1 VDAAEVDEIARAAG
15 TAAAALEGLGRHNR
29 ATVLDGVADAL
40 EDARAAIV
48 ATADR
53 ETSLGEGRLSQELT
67 RTCFQ
72 LRLFGDVL
80 REGSYLE
87 ATIDLPAATPMG
99 PRPDLRR
106 MLVPLGPVAVFGASN
121 FPLAFSVPGG
131 DTASALAA
139 GCPVVV
145 KAHPAHPETS
155 RLCWS
160 TMQDAV
166 VAHGLPVGTLGLVEG
181 VRAGTALVGH
191 PAITAVGFTG
201 SAAGGRALQDI
212 AAARQ
217 RPIPFYG
224 ELGSVNPLVVTPGA
238 ASQRAEEIA
247 QGFVGSM
254 TVGTGQFCTK
264 PGLLFLPS
272 GADGERLRAALA
284 DAVRRAPTGVMLSSA
299 IHDAFDGEV
308 ARRRSDSRLTIL
320 GEASDDR
327 APRTGAAIVFDI
339 AASDLDDDLL
349 EESFGPTALVVG
361 YTDLDQLV
369 TTLGRLGGQLT
380 ATVHAAAGET
390 NLIARLHRVLRGR
403 AGRLVFDG
411 YPTGVAVSWAMHHGG
426 PHPATTSVAH
436 TSVGTAS
443 IRRWLRPI
451 SYQNAPTDV
460 LPPELRDENPTE
472 VPQRVNGTL
481 RSIGPAHGLP
491 ALSDHHFSRHT

>member
-1 VDAAEVDEIARAAG
+1 VDATEVDEIGRAAG
-15 TAAAALEGLGRHNR
+15 AAAAALEGLGRNNR
-29 ATVLDGVADAL
+29 ATLLDGVADAL
-40 EDARAAIV
+40 EDARTAIV
-48 ATADR
+48 ATAER
-53 ETSLGEGRLSQELT
+53 ETSLGDGRLWQELA
-67 RTCFQ
+67 RTCYQ
-72 LRLFGDVL
+72 LRLFGEVL

-106 MLVPLGPVAVFGASN
+106 ILVPLGPVAVFGASN

-145 KAHPAHPETS
+145 KAHPAHPDTS

-160 TMQDAV
+160 IMRDAAM
-166 VAHGLPVGTLGLVEG
+166 AHGLPAGTLGLVEG
-181 VRAGTALVGH
+181 LRAGAALVGH

-201 SAAGGRALQDI
+201 SAEGGRALQDL
-212 AAARQ
+212 AAARTH
-217 RPIPFYG
+217 PIPFYG
-224 ELGSVNPLVVTPGA
+224 ELGSLNPVVVTPGA
-238 ASQRAEEIA
+238 ASQRAAEIA

-254 TVGTGQFCTK
+254 TLGTGQFCTK
-264 PGLLFLPS
+264 PGLLFLPP
-272 GADGERLRAALA
+272 GADGVRLRAALA
-284 DAVRRAPTGVMLSSA
+284 DAVRLVPIGVMLTSA
-299 IHDAFDGEV
+299 IHNAFDGEV
-308 ARRRSDSRLTIL
+308 ARRRSDSRLTLL
-320 GEASDDR
+320 GEAAPGDR
-327 APRTGAAIVFDI
+327 APQGGAAIVFDV

-369 TTLGRLGGQLT
+369 GTLGRLGGQLT
-380 ATVHAAAGET
+380 ATVHAAADET
-390 NLIARLHRVLRGR
+390 DLIARLHGVLRGR

-426 PHPATTSVAH
+426 PDPATTSVGH
-436 TSVGTAS
+436 TSVGAAS

-460 LPPELRDENPTE
+460 LPPELRDENPTG
-472 VPQRVNGTL
+472 VPRRVNGIAQPIRTG
-481 RSIGPAHGLP
+481 S
-491 ALSDHHFSRHT
+491 